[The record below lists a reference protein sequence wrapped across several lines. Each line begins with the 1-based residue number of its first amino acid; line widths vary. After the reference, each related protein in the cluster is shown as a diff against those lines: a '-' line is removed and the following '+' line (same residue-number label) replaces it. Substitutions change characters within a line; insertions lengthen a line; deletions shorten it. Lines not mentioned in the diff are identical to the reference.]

1 MNIRNKIIS
10 DYYNETN
17 EDNRLQI
24 TRQGQLEYEV
34 TMNYIHRFLTPNSRI
49 LEIGAGTGRYSIALA
64 KEGYSVTA
72 IELIEKNLNIL
83 KEHSKDLDNLKSY
96 QGDALDLSALKDGS
110 FDMTLVFGPMYHLY
124 EKEDIDKA
132 IDEALRV
139 TKKNGIIMFSFISVF
154 GIMYSN
160 YFHNNWIYGQIEN
173 FTHNYETKHFTEQLF
188 TGYDVNDFE
197 GLFKDKSVKWITTTG
212 TDGVLELVEKNP
224 NFRISDADFNI
235 FIKWYLHFS
244 EKRELLGSTNHLL
257 SIYQKI

>member
-1 MNIRNKIIS
+1 MK
-10 DYYNETN
+10 
-17 EDNRLQI
+17 
-24 TRQGQLEYEV
+24 
-34 TMNYIHRFLTPNSRI
+34 
-49 LEIGAGTGRYSIALA
+49 
-64 KEGYSVTA
+64 
-72 IELIEKNLNIL
+72 KNLNIL

-197 GLFKDKSVKWITTTG
+197 GLFKAKSVKWITTTG